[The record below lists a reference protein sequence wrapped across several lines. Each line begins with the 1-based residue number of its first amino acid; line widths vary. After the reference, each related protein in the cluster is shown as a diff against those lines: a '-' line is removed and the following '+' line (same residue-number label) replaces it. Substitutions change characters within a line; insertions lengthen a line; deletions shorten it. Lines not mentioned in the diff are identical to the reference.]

1 MTLTLIEKTV
11 RFGFAL
17 LLLGNSLN
25 ILLNVFPLP
34 DMDMKAKLILG
45 ALERSGYI
53 MTVGAIIQLVSSLL
67 YLANRFVT
75 VANLLIL
82 PTIFNLLL
90 FSIFLEPMALVIILP
105 MVGAL
110 SYLIYLR
117 RDIYKLLFQQT

>member
-1 MTLTLIEKTV
+1 
-11 RFGFAL
+11 
-17 LLLGNSLN
+17 
-25 ILLNVFPLP
+25 
-34 DMDMKAKLILG
+34 MKAKLILG

-90 FSIFLEPMALVIILP
+90 FSVFLEPMAFISTTYHSRELPAYIPEKVDENAPKFVEITTIQKILARSSFGFKNP
-105 MVGAL
+105 ARP
-110 SYLIYLR
+110 I
-117 RDIYKLLFQQT
+117 QT